1 MKQTLTTSEI
11 AHRLLADE
19 NAAWSYGGA
28 HALAEHLEQIEDDMG
43 GDMEFDRVAIRC
55 DFSEHKTAREAAD
68 QYDWKPDE
76 DDDEDAQ
83 EASALQYLQDRT
95 EVIEF
100 ADGIIIR
107 DF

>member
-19 NAAWSYGGA
+19 NAAWSRGGA
-28 HALAEHLEQIEDDMG
+28 YALAKHLEQIEDDMG
-43 GDMEFDRVAIRC
+43 EDMEFDRVAIRC

-68 QYDWKPDE
+68 QYDWEPDE

-83 EASALQYLQDRT
+83 EASALQYLLDRT

>member
-1 MKQTLTTSEI
+1 MKQTLTTNEI
-11 AHRLLADE
+11 ANRLLADE
-19 NAAWSYGGA
+19 NAAWSRGGA
-28 HALAEHLEQIEDDMG
+28 YALAEYLEELEADAG
-43 GDMEFDRVAIRC
+43 TELEFDRVGIRC
-55 DFSEHKTAREAAD
+55 DFSEYETAREAAD

-100 ADGIIIR
+100 ADGVIIR
-107 DF
+107 NF